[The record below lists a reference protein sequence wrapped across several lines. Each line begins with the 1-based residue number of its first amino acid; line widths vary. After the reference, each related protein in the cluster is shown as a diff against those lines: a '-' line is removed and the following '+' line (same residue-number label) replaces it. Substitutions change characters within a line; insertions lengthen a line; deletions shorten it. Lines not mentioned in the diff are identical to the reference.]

1 MELNHVKEFIALT
14 KTENYLEAA
23 ENLFISQSSLSK
35 HIKSLEVELGTTLF
49 DRTTRQVK
57 LNEAGK
63 VFLKYAQQL
72 IDVQHQCNTALINLK
87 EAEEQSLTIGSI
99 PIMAPYGITDMLID
113 FKKANVKIN
122 LSIIEGETEQ
132 LKQKLRNDDCDLIFI
147 RRLPDQKEVTEDLDD
162 FAVINFTTDYLV
174 AVLPNDHPL
183 ANQALI
189 DLSELKN
196 EEFLFLPPHSVM
208 HNISLQACRQAGFT
222 PSIAYTGK
230 RAENIIDL
238 VSKGMGI
245 SLLMAKPISYINTRN
260 LVKLVPVLP
269 HIETEIV
276 IYYKK
281 SALLSKA
288 ASHFLEFVQR

>member
-49 DRTTRQVK
+49 DRTIRQLK

-87 EAEEQSLTIGSI
+87 EAEEQNLTIGSI

-147 RRLPDQKEVTEDLDD
+147 RRLSGQKEVAEDLDD

-183 ANQALI
+183 AN
-189 DLSELKN
+189 
-196 EEFLFLPPHSVM
+196 
-208 HNISLQACRQAGFT
+208 
-222 PSIAYTGK
+222 
-230 RAENIIDL
+230 
-238 VSKGMGI
+238 
-245 SLLMAKPISYINTRN
+245 
-260 LVKLVPVLP
+260 
-269 HIETEIV
+269 
-276 IYYKK
+276 
-281 SALLSKA
+281 
-288 ASHFLEFVQR
+288 

>member
-1 MELNHVKEFIALT
+1 MKEFIALT
-14 KTENYLEAA
+14 KAENYLEAA

-49 DRTTRQVK
+49 DWTTRQVK

-87 EAEEQSLTIGSI
+87 EAKEQNLTIGSI

-132 LKQKLRNDDCDLIFI
+132 LKQKLQNDDCDLIFI
-147 RRLPDQKEVTEDLDD
+147 RRLSGQKEVTEDLDD
-162 FAVINFTTDYLV
+162 FSVINFTTDYLV

-183 ANQALI
+183 AN
-189 DLSELKN
+189 
-196 EEFLFLPPHSVM
+196 
-208 HNISLQACRQAGFT
+208 
-222 PSIAYTGK
+222 
-230 RAENIIDL
+230 
-238 VSKGMGI
+238 
-245 SLLMAKPISYINTRN
+245 
-260 LVKLVPVLP
+260 
-269 HIETEIV
+269 
-276 IYYKK
+276 
-281 SALLSKA
+281 
-288 ASHFLEFVQR
+288 

>member
-35 HIKSLEVELGTTLF
+35 HIKSLETELGTSLF

-147 RRLPDQKEVTEDLDD
+147 RRLSAPKEVTEDLDD
-162 FAVINFTTDYLV
+162 FAVINFMTDYLV
-174 AVLPNDHPL
+174 AVLLNDHSL

-196 EEFLFLPPHSVM
+196 EELLFLPLHSVM
-208 HNISLQACRQAGFT
+208 HNISLQVCRQAGFT
-222 PSIAYTGK
+222 LSIAYTGK